1 MTEAGCRHNTVLMIR
16 AVLLVLIIA
25 LGYFAAV
32 AVHGVATAAVSFPTP
47 PPLPPERA
55 VAETMYGT
63 SVTDPYRYFEDMKD
77 PVVISF
83 FKEQNAYTR
92 AVLSRLG
99 TPREQLFERIKS
111 LDNSGSVVSGVTR
124 DGRYYF
130 YEKLNP
136 GDNSPKL
143 YVRNADGGP
152 ERILVDP
159 QSLAAAG
166 KHYTINYFLPSLDGS
181 RVAYGISEG
190 GSEASVIHV
199 VETATAQVLPDA
211 IDRAY
216 FIGVTSW
223 LPDGKSFYYVR
234 FPKLQPGES
243 ETDKETRAVA
253 YLHVLG
259 RDPDRD
265 VGVFG
270 YGVDPKVSF
279 ATTDFPIV
287 VYSPASP
294 YTLGVVAHGVKNELT
309 IYATRAAVLDSSTT
323 AWKPVVS
330 TAGDVTGYDVKGS
343 TIYLQTHKNA
353 PTFMVVATSL
363 DAPNVTGAQ
372 TVIPAGRPIVEQIG
386 VASDG
391 LYVLARDGGFG
402 RITRVGLAADGM
414 PGASTN
420 IALPFQGA
428 VNAIATDPRV
438 PGAVFG
444 LTGWTHSLLYY
455 AVDANGTVSDT
466 HLKELANVDMS
477 PYTSSEVLAR
487 SADGTMVPLS
497 LVYRKGLRLDGS
509 HSTYLEGYGAYGIEI
524 NPSFSATRVAWLER
538 GGVFAVCHPRGG
550 GWYGEAWHQAGMI
563 ATKPHTWQD
572 FIACGRWLIAHKY
585 TTSAHLAGEGTSAGG
600 ITIGRAITTQPH
612 LFAAAL
618 DVVGVSNALRSEFSP
633 NGPPNIPEFGT
644 VKDKIGFKALYEMDA
659 YEHVVPGTAYPA
671 VMLITGFNDPRVSS
685 WELAKFTARLQ
696 KATTSGRPIL
706 LRVDYDAGHGFLAGS
721 RTQNEQLLTDQYS
734 FLLWQCGDPAFRT
747 VPIRIFPRPPS

>member
-1 MTEAGCRHNTVLMIR
+1 MFASVLF
-16 AVLLVLIIA
+16 ASVVA
-25 LGYFAAV
+25 LQG
-32 AVHGVATAAVSFPTP
+32 FPTP
-47 PPLPPERA
+47 PPVPPPRPI
-55 VAETMYGT
+55 VETVYGT
-63 SVTDPYRYFEDMKD
+63 SVADPYRYFENVKD
-77 PVVISF
+77 PAVARF

-92 AVLSRLG
+92 AVLNRLA
-99 TPREQLFERIKS
+99 TPRQQLFERIKA
-111 LDNSGSVVSGVTR
+111 LDNAGAVVASVTI
-124 DGRYYF
+124 DGPYYF

-143 YVRNADGGP
+143 YVRDAAGGP
-152 ERILVDP
+152 ERVLIDP
-159 QSLAAAG
+159 QTLATAG
-166 KHYTINYFLPSLDGS
+166 KHYTINYFQPSLDGS

-216 FIGVTSW
+216 YIGVTSW

-234 FPKLQPGES
+234 FPKLRPGES

-265 VGVFG
+265 AAVFG
-270 YGVDPKVSF
+270 YGVNPKVPF

-287 VYSPASP
+287 VYSPVSP
-294 YTLGVVAHGVKNELT
+294 YTLGVIAHGVKNEVT
-309 IYATRAAVLDSSTT
+309 IYATHAGLVDSNAASWQPVATT
-323 AWKPVVS
+323 DD
-330 TAGDVTGYDVKGS
+330 DVTGYDFKGS
-343 TIYLQTHKNA
+343 TIYLQTHKAA
-353 PTFMVVATSL
+353 PTFKVVATSL
-363 DAPNVTGAQ
+363 DSPNVAGAQ
-372 TVIPAGRPIVEQIG
+372 TVIPAGRAVVEQIG
-386 VASDG
+386 VAEDG
-391 LYVLARDGGFG
+391 LYVLSRDGGFG
-402 RITRVGLAADGM
+402 RITRVSLVADGSA
-414 PGASTN
+414 GASTD
-420 IALPFQGA
+420 ISLPYQGA
-428 VNAIATDPRV
+428 VNTVVTDPRV
-438 PGAVFG
+438 AGAVFG
-444 LTGWTHSLLYY
+444 LTSWTHSQLYY
-455 AVDANGTVSDT
+455 AVDANGSVTDT

-477 PYTSSEVLAR
+477 PYTSSEVSAR

-497 LVYRKGLRLDGS
+497 IIYRKGIALDGS
-509 HSTYLEGYGAYGIEI
+509 HPAYLQGYGAYGIEI

-563 ATKPHTWQD
+563 ATKPHTWED
-572 FIACGRWLIAHKY
+572 FIACGRWLINHKY
-585 TTSAHLAGEGTSAGG
+585 TSSAHLAGEGTSAGG

-618 DVVGVSNALRSEFSP
+618 DVVGASNALRMEFSP

-644 VKDKIGFKALYEMDA
+644 VTNEAGFKALYAMDA
-659 YEHVVPGTAYPA
+659 YEHVVPGTPYPA

-721 RTQNEQLLTDQYS
+721 RKQNEQLLTDEYS
-734 FLLWQCGDPAFRT
+734 FLLWQCGDPAFRGT
-747 VPIRIFPRPPS
+747 PTRIMPRNVASP